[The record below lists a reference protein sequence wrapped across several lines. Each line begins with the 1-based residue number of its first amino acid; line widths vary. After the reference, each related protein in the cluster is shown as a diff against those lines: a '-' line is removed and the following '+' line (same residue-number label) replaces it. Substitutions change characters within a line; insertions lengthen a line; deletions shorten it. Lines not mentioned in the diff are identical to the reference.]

1 MTVQTPAAAKS
12 TTPANA
18 GPPNRIL
25 IVDDE
30 EIVLIALRETLVR
43 AGYHV
48 STANDP
54 MPALEMLETQQFA
67 VIISDQQM
75 PSMTGLDFLTKVK
88 QLQPDASRMLITA
101 VLSLDTVIDA
111 INRGEIYRFII
122 KPWLREELLVT
133 VQNAIHRYELLC
145 RNAELQAATQA
156 ANDRLTQLN
165 AQLESHVGRV
175 AEQNEQ
181 LSKLNEA
188 LERNLTRSIDL
199 CIQTI
204 QTFYPT
210 LGNQARR
217 AFEVC
222 SAMSATLN
230 LTPEQKKTLEVSAW
244 LHDIGMIGV
253 PRHIIRKWQQEPAE
267 LDEAER
273 ALIEHHPVLGQELA
287 AFVHNLEGVGAV
299 IRSHHERFDGLGYP
313 DKLSGQNIPWLGR
326 LLAVA
331 VSFAESHFEQEEAI
345 QAIRLSSGTAFDPEA
360 VRAFMRAIPRAA
372 VPRREREVLL
382 SELSPGMV
390 LAKGI
395 YTANGLLLIPEGQ
408 QLSAIYIDK
417 LLNHNRINPINQSLV
432 VYC

>member
-1 MTVQTPAAAKS
+1 MSAPAELK
-12 TTPANA
+12 T
-18 GPPNRIL
+18 GPNRIL

-43 AGYHV
+43 SGYQV

-54 MPALEMLETQQFA
+54 LPALEMLQTQQFA

-75 PSMTGLDFLTKVK
+75 PSMTGLDFLTRAK
-88 QLQPDASRMLITA
+88 QMQPDASRMLITA

-133 VQNAIHRYELLC
+133 VQNAVQRYELLC
-145 RNAELQAATQA
+145 RNAHLQAATLA
-156 ANDRLTQLN
+156 MNEELTQLN
-165 AQLESHVGRV
+165 ARLEENVARV

-181 LSKLNEA
+181 LSDLNAA
-188 LERNLTRSIDL
+188 LERNLSRSIDL

-204 QTFYPT
+204 ETFYPT

-222 SAMSATLN
+222 SAMAEVLN
-230 LTPEQKKTLEVSAW
+230 LPAEQKKTLEVSAW
-244 LHDIGMIGV
+244 LHDIGLIGV
-253 PRHIIRKWQQEPAE
+253 PRQIIRKWQQEPAE

-273 ALIEHHPVLGQELA
+273 ALVEHHTVLGQELA
-287 AFVHNLEGVGAV
+287 AFVHNLKDVGPV

-313 DKLSGQNIPWLGR
+313 DKLSRESIPWLSR

-331 VSFAESHFEQEEAI
+331 VAFAESQFEQEEAV
-345 QAIRLSSGTAFDPEA
+345 QSIRLGSGSAFDPEA
-360 VRAFMRAIPRAA
+360 VRVFGRAIPRAA
-372 VPRREREVLL
+372 VPRKEREVLL
-382 SELSPGMV
+382 SELAPGMV

>member
-1 MTVQTPAAAKS
+1 MTAEETASPAAPK
-12 TTPANA
+12 
-18 GPPNRIL
+18 IL

-30 EIVLIALRETLVR
+30 EIVLVALRETLVR
-43 AGYHV
+43 AGYQV

-54 MPALEMLETQQFA
+54 IPALEMLQNEEFG

-75 PSMTGLDFLTKVK
+75 PSMKGLDFLTKAK
-88 QLQPDASRMLITA
+88 QIQPDASRMLITA
-101 VLSLDTVIDA
+101 VLSLDTVIEA

-133 VQNAIHRYELLC
+133 VQNAVQRYELLC
-145 RNAELQAATQA
+145 RNSVLQATTLAM
-156 ANDRLTQLN
+156 NEKLTLLN
-165 AQLESHVGRV
+165 KQLEAQVARV

-181 LSKLNEA
+181 LSRLNEA
-188 LERNLTRSIDL
+188 LEQNLSRSVEL
-199 CIQTI
+199 CIQTM

-217 AFEVC
+217 AYEVC
-222 SAMSATLN
+222 RSMGEVLN
-230 LTPEQKKTLEVSAW
+230 LRPDEKQILEIAAW
-244 LHDIGMIGV
+244 LHDIGLIGV
-253 PRHIIRKWQQEPAE
+253 PRQLIKKWQTEPVE
-267 LDEAER
+267 LDDAER
-273 ALIEHHPVLGQELA
+273 SLIEHHPVLGEELA
-287 AFVHNLEGVGAV
+287 GFVHHLEGVGAL

-313 DKLSGQNIPWLGR
+313 DKLSGENIPWLAR

-331 VSFAESHFEQEEAI
+331 VSYAESNFEPEEAV
-345 QAIRLSSGTAFDPEA
+345 QAIRLASGTAFDAEA
-360 VRAFMRAIPRAA
+360 VRVFIRAIPRAT
-372 VPRREREVLL
+372 VPKKEREILI
-382 SELSPGMV
+382 SELAPGMI

-408 QLSAIYIDK
+408 QLSEPYIDK